1 VFIESGSSQSVD
13 MTFEETSAAIAST
26 LSNLARRRDV
36 GEGACQIIASGLEIG
51 RVQLPGLETI
61 AKTMLE
67 QELSALTLRI
77 QILEARANAVGSQ
90 KLPITP
96 NEPEVSPPLSV
107 DDLNE
112 GPTESSHKHAGSG
125 LEEVHVTIINTLLAG
140 NSNGTGQIGEYQSN
154 AAQLTD
160 EQLGSIRN
168 HVIEQAEQIKSQ
180 KEFIEIV
187 GAQLQQQQKQTERA
201 VHGLENGMEDVGAIK
216 RELLKH
222 QQANLAFQKALR
234 EIGNIVTAVAQGDLS
249 KKVLVHDKE
258 LDPEIT
264 TFKRTINKMVDQLQD
279 FASQVTHLAKEVGTE
294 GRLGQQCEL
303 VGVSGIWAELTS
315 NGG

>member
-1 VFIESGSSQSVD
+1 MMSED
-13 MTFEETSAAIAST
+13 TSAAIAST
-26 LSNLARRRDV
+26 LSNLARCRDV
-36 GEGACQIIASGLEIG
+36 GKGAYQVIAGGLGTG
-51 RVQLPGLETI
+51 RVLLPGPDTI
-61 AKTMLE
+61 AKRTLE
-67 QELSALTLRI
+67 QELSALALRI
-77 QILEARANAVGSQ
+77 QGLEARADAGRTQ
-90 KLPITP
+90 ILPITP
-96 NEPEVSPPLSV
+96 NEPEISPPLSV
-107 DDLNE
+107 DDLDE
-112 GPTESSHKHAGSG
+112 DPTDLSNKDTRSGSK
-125 LEEVHVTIINTLLAG
+125 EVQATIVKTLLAG
-140 NSNGTGQIGEYQSN
+140 NSDGAGKVGEYQSN
-154 AAQLTD
+154 ADQLTE
-160 EQLGSIRN
+160 EQLNSIRN
-168 HVIEQAEQIKSQ
+168 HVIEQAGQIKSQ
-180 KEFIEIV
+180 KEFIDIV
-187 GAQLQQQQKQTERA
+187 SAQLQQQQKQTERA

-315 NGG
+315 NGR